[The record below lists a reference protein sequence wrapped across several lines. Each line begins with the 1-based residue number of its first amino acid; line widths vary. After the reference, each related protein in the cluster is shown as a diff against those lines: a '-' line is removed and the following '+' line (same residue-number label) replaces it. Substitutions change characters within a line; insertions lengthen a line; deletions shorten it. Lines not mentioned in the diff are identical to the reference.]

1 MQPTTSTNKHS
12 MIIISRLID
21 KLRIKVL
28 QLNNLNI
35 EMPYTLHHYSSRV
48 FYIKLEKQTFLIIK
62 HDVQN

>member
-1 MQPTTSTNKHS
+1 